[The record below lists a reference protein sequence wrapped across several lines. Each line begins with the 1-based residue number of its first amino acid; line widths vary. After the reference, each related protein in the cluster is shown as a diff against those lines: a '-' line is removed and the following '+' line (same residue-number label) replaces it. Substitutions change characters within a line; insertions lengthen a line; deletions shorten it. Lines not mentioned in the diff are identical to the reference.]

1 MRGKILASFYDSESG
16 YSEVTKHTKYGTFT
30 DTAYCHEDDA
40 DIMNEWDGCRFAE
53 FKCDIQALHEKI
65 KMMKQRVIGMD
76 QLIDLLDRPEVAE
89 QIDYSLYKDVVDLRN
104 SVQGQIDVELDKYE
118 AMIANYQENTERI
131 LQSRRKFRAED

>member
-16 YSEVTKHTKYGTFT
+16 YSEVTKHTRYGTFT
-30 DTAYCHEDDA
+30 DIAYCHEDDR

-89 QIDYSLYKDVVDLRN
+89 QIGYGLYKDVVDLRN
-104 SVQGQIDVELDKYE
+104 SVQGQIDVDLDKYE

-131 LQSRRKFRAED
+131 LQSRRKFRTED

>member
-30 DTAYCHEDDA
+30 DIAYCHEDDR

-104 SVQGQIDVELDKYE
+104 SVQGQIDVDLDKYE
-118 AMIANYQENTERI
+118 VMIANYQENTERI
-131 LQSRRKFRAED
+131 LQSRRKFRTED